1 MRDFRHAVRDA
12 LHGLIAA
19 PDDEARRTLDGLCSP
34 DGTWRVAAPVE
45 DLAGPDAIW
54 SGWVE
59 PLRRALPGMRRRDTL
74 VLGGV
79 SRTGSGT
86 WVSSL
91 GHYVGNFER
100 PLFGIAPHGK
110 LVFLRVGEFYRIDG
124 GKVVEARIMPDVLDL
139 MRQVGRMPLPH
150 MLGSEITYPAPET
163 LDGVLPD
170 APDRSETSAGL
181 VEAMLFDLKSFDPE
195 TFASA
200 GQTGGTG
207 YWHRDMLWY
216 GPAGIGS
223 NYTYEGFQRDHR
235 IPMLTAFPDRVG
247 GNHFAR
253 FGDGDY
259 VCSGGWPSITMTH
272 KGPYIGVAATDR
284 PMTMRVMDFWRVER
298 QPRLAG
304 GAFGGAQIMENW
316 VLLDLVHLFRQMDVD
331 LLAGERA
338 G

>member
-1 MRDFRHAVRDA
+1 VSDFRPAVQA
-12 LHGLIAA
+12 SLIDLVASPA
-19 PDDEARRTLDGLCSP
+19 DEARRTLDRLC
-34 DGTWRVAAPVE
+34 TAETLWRVAAPVE
-45 DLAGPDAIW
+45 DLTGPDAVW

-59 PLRRALPGMRRRDTL
+59 PLRRALPGLRRRDML
-74 VLGGV
+74 VMGGV

-86 WVSSL
+86 WVSTL
-91 GHYVGNFER
+91 GHYLGNFER

-110 LVFLRVGEFYRIDG
+110 LVFLRCGEFYRIVDG
-124 GKVVEARIMPDVLDL
+124 RVVEARILPDVLDL

-150 MLGSEITYPAPET
+150 MLGSEITFPAPAT
-163 LDGVLPD
+163 HDGVLPA
-170 APDRSETSAGL
+170 APERSEASAAL
-181 VEAMLFDLKSFDPE
+181 VEAMLFDLKAFDPA

-235 IPMLTAFPDRVG
+235 IPLLTAFPDRVG

-259 VCSGGWPSITMTH
+259 VCSGGWPSMTMTH
-272 KGPYIGVAATDR
+272 RGPYLGVAATDR
-284 PMTMRVMDFWRVER
+284 PMTLRVMDFWRVER

-304 GAFGGAQIMENW
+304 GPFGGAQIMENW
-316 VLLDLVHLFRQMDVD
+316 VLLDLVQLFRQMDVD
-331 LLAGERA
+331 LLAAERA